1 MRIAQPGKKFWAF
14 ENVAG
19 QINPPPLGGLRVRL
33 QRRLNFDENQ
43 KTEKKQFLAIKKII

>member
-19 QINPPPLGGLRVRL
+19 QITPPPLGGLRVKVSYYMGVGVNKNL
-33 QRRLNFDENQ
+33 
-43 KTEKKQFLAIKKII
+43 IVM

>member
-19 QINPPPLGGLRVRL
+19 QIAPPPLGGLRVKERIL
-33 QRRLNFDENQ
+33 SVRIRGGV
-43 KTEKKQFLAIKKII
+43 

>member
-19 QINPPPLGGLRVRL
+19 QINPPLGGLRVNRVKYL
-33 QRRLNFDENQ
+33 FMDVKCPEMKL
-43 KTEKKQFLAIKKII
+43 

>member
-19 QINPPPLGGLRVRL
+19 QINPPLGGLRV
-33 QRRLNFDENQ
+33 
-43 KTEKKQFLAIKKII
+43 KVTKKAKF